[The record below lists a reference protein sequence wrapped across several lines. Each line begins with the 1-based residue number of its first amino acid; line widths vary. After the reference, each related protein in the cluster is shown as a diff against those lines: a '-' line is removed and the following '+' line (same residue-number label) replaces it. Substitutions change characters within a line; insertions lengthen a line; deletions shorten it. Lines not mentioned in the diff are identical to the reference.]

1 MQILNHFQ
9 SWRLWLFGMGL
20 LVWGNTMIS
29 YSQNNSAMANP
40 DAIVRSGTVR
50 FTLLTPQLIRLEWS
64 ATGTFE
70 DRPSLVFL
78 NRQLP
83 VPQFRTQ
90 VANGWLIITT
100 ERLALRYRQDSGQF
114 DADNLA
120 ISFDLNGKTVTWHPG
135 LEDTANLRGT
145 TRTLD
150 GIKGEASLEAG
161 LISRNGWALVDDSDR
176 PLFDDSDWPWVIPRP
191 TDAHQDWYFFGYGH
205 DYKQALYD
213 FTRVAG
219 KIPLP
224 PRFAFGLW
232 WSRYWAYTDQEFKQL
247 VHEFE
252 MHDVP
257 LDVLVIDM
265 DWHQTFGLRWWQ
277 KRRDQAG
284 QRLGWSGYT
293 WDKILF
299 PDPEGFLQWC
309 HSRGLKT
316 TLNLHP
322 ASGVQPHEER
332 YPEMARAMGIDPA
345 TQKYVPFDIV
355 DKKFAENYLQILH
368 HPLEQ
373 QGVDFWWLDWQQQPT
388 TKIPGV
394 NPTWWLNYVHFTDL
408 ERRGKRPLIFH
419 RWGGLGNH
427 RYQIGFSGDAISV
440 WESLAFQPYFTATAA
455 NVGYGYWSH
464 DIGGHMPGEV
474 SPELYT
480 RWIQFGVFS
489 PILRTHTTKNPLAER
504 RIWAYPVDYFL
515 IMRDAILLRYALLP
529 YIYTAAR
536 QAYDTGLAICRPMY
550 YDYPEI
556 DDAYRFK
563 NQYLFGNDL
572 LVAPITTPVSPDTM
586 LATKSI
592 WLPPGEWFE
601 WFTGTRLQGPA
612 RVRRQ
617 FAIDEIPVY
626 VKAGAIIPMQPQMR
640 NSGQKPVNPLILTIF
655 PGQSGDTRVYEDEGN
670 TLGYQQDICAYTPVQ
685 FSWQNNQ
692 ELHIDLL
699 PVEGDFPGMLQQRTY
714 EIRLVGLLPPK
725 TIVANGQLLPFSSSE
740 MTAAAWRY
748 DGDKMQ
754 IHIFL
759 PPISV
764 RAPVNIRIAF
774 DASPSQQAKLTDGV
788 PGKLAR
794 LRRVMPLLNSL
805 WPQEWSPD
813 SLIEAA
819 QTGNRISIHPETAV
833 VELQHLNESMP
844 EVIQQ
849 IQALKKVKPELVERA
864 LAHIHYRR

>member
-1 MQILNHFQ
+1 MYQHHLTQQNLIA
-9 SWRLWLFGMGL
+9 LWIGVFVLGYAM
-20 LVWGNTMIS
+20 TS
-29 YSQNNSAMANP
+29 CSQDHQPKANP
-40 DAIVRSGTVR
+40 DAIVISGKAR
-50 FTLLTPQLIRLEWS
+50 FTILTPALLRLEW
-64 ATGTFE
+64 AEDGRFE
-70 DRPSLVFL
+70 DGASLVFL
-78 NRQLP
+78 NRRLP
-83 VPQFRTQ
+83 VPKFEKQIT
-90 VANGWLIITT
+90 NGWLIITT
-100 ERLALRYRQDSGQF
+100 DQLTLRYRENSGQF
-114 DADNLA
+114 NEKNLA
-120 ISFDLNGKTVTWHPG
+120 MSLVLNGQKVTWHPG

-145 TRTLD
+145 LRTLD
-150 GIKGEASLEAG
+150 GVKGAASLEPG
-161 LISRNGWALVDDSDR
+161 LISHSGWALVDDSQR
-176 PLFDDSDWPWVIPRP
+176 PLFDDSDWPWVIPRAAGP
-191 TDAHQDWYFFGYGH
+191 HQDWYFFGHGH
-205 DYKQALYD
+205 NYKQALFD
-213 FTRVAG
+213 FTQVAG

-224 PRFAFGLW
+224 PAFAFGLW

-247 VHEFE
+247 VQEFE

-257 LDVLVIDM
+257 LSVLVIDM

-277 KRRDQAG
+277 QRLDQAG

-293 WDKILF
+293 WDRILF

-309 HSRGLKT
+309 HRRGLKI

-332 YPEMARAMGIDPA
+332 YAEMARAMGIDPA

-394 NPTWWLNYVHFTDL
+394 NPTWWLNYVHFTDQ

-515 IMRDAILLRYALLP
+515 IMREAILLRYALLP

-550 YDYPEI
+550 YDYPEM

-626 VKAGAIIPMQPQMR
+626 VKAGAIIPMQPQLR

-655 PGQSGDTRVYEDEGN
+655 PGLAGDTRVYEDEGN

-685 FSWQNNQ
+685 FSWSENQ
-692 ELHIDLL
+692 VLHIDLL
-699 PVEGDFPGMLQQRTY
+699 PAAGDFPGMLPQRTY
-714 EIRLVGLLPPK
+714 EIRLAGLLPPK
-725 TIVANGQLLPFSSSE
+725 TVVANGQLLPFSSSE

-759 PPISV
+759 PPIPV
-764 RAPVNIRIAF
+764 RAAVTIRITF
-774 DASPSQQAKLTDGV
+774 EASLSQQVKLTNGV

-794 LRRVMPLLNSL
+794 LRRAMPLLNSL

-813 SLIEAA
+813 RLIEAA
-819 QTGNRISIHPETAV
+819 QTGKRISIHPATAV
-833 VELQHLNESMP
+833 VELQRLNESMP

-849 IQALKKVKPELVERA
+849 IRALKKLKPELVERA
-864 LAHIHYRR
+864 LAHIHYQR